1 MRRLLGFVVL
11 AVLVVLPC
19 FGCAAQAAVEKPNIL
34 FVLTDDQSERLMSA
48 MPSVRARLAA
58 KGTTFDN
65 AYITQP
71 LCCPSRA
78 TFLRGQYPHNHGVTD
93 IGGADGGERR
103 FRDLD
108 LDESTFATWLNDA
121 GYRTGFVGKYLNGYK
136 GTYVPPGW
144 DFWVGR
150 IDDFRGGGHG
160 LNENGDVYGVEA
172 AHMTDLYRKKAMRF
186 LSNAT
191 DSPADAPFLLA
202 FWTNAPHLPAASA
215 KRHAHLYRN
224 DDLDTSPSFNE
235 RDVSDKPAWI
245 WGMPRYNKDDL
256 TDIRASQRQQK
267 RSLRAVDEA
276 VDAMLSLLAKRGELD
291 NTFVVFTSDN
301 GVAMG
306 EHRYYRK
313 WGAKSAPYEETAG
326 VPFVVRGPGVSQ
338 GTIRHELV
346 ANNDLAPT
354 LAQWVGIEAPP
365 FVDGRSLIPV
375 LGSETPSSWRT
386 ALLNERHAGA
396 SREPVPDHDA
406 IITEDYTYV
415 EYETGEKELYYLNA
429 DPYQL
434 ESIHETADPALVAE
448 LSTRLG
454 ALKGCAGESCRMAEN
469 P

>member
-1 MRRLLGFVVL
+1 VRRFLGLVML
-11 AVLVVLPC
+11 TVLVAFLC

-48 MPSVRARLAA
+48 MPSVRTRVAA
-58 KGTTFDN
+58 QGVTFDN

-93 IGGADGGERR
+93 IAPPDGGEAR

-144 DFWVGR
+144 DSWVGR
-150 IDDFRGGGHG
+150 IDYPGGHS
-160 LNENGDVYGVEA
+160 LNENGNIYGVED
-172 AHMTDLYRKKAMRF
+172 AHMTDIYRQKAMRF
-186 LSNAT
+186 LRNAT

-215 KRHAHLYRN
+215 ARHARLYRN

-245 WGMPRYNKDDL
+245 RSMPRFNRDDL
-256 TDIRASQRQQK
+256 VVIRDSQRQQK

-276 VDAMLSLLAKRGELD
+276 VNAMLSLLAERGELD
-291 NTFVVFTSDN
+291 NTYVVFTSDN

-313 WGAKSAPYEETAG
+313 EGAKSAPYEETAG

-338 GTIRHELV
+338 GTAHELV

-354 LAQWVGIEAPP
+354 LAQWAGVQAPT

-375 LGSETPSSWRT
+375 LGSEPPSSWRT
-386 ALLNERHAGA
+386 ALLTERHAGT
-396 SREPVPDHDA
+396 SRELAPDHDA
-406 IITEDYTYV
+406 IIAEDYTYV
-415 EYETGEKELYYLNA
+415 EYLTGEKELYDLNA

-434 ESIHETADPALVAE
+434 ESIHDTADPALLE
-448 LSTRLG
+448 NLHIRLG
-454 ALKGCAGESCRMAEN
+454 ALKGCASASCQTAEG